1 MVLSYWTLGAAYEQK
16 GLFERAI
23 DVYQRSIE
31 VGSTATIAN
40 SLLIHAYARSGQP
53 EKARVCLAQ
62 LEELSKSR
70 YVPQIAFVIAYE
82 GLLEI
87 DLALDARETNLVQI
101 NVWHLFDALREHP
114 RFHEV
119 ERRVGLRQ

>member
-87 DLALDARETNLVQI
+87 DLALDALEKSCSLRETNLVQI

-114 RFHEV
+114 RF
-119 ERRVGLRQ
+119 